1 MLGCKVSY
9 PVTSEFTI
17 SRSGL
22 DIMVYDVI
30 ANRSKSKVHLKIGD
44 IEFKVFGEEY
54 FLFFNSF
61 K

>member
-1 MLGCKVSY
+1 MSY